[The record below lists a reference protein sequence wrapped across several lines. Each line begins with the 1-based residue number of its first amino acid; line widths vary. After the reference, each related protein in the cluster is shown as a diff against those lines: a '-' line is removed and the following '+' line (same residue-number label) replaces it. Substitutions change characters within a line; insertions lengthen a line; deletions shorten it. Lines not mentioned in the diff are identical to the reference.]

1 MYTANFRGVASLR
14 LDCLKMDSIVLKTL
28 NLAVYS
34 IQCFWQNAAFAKS
47 STSLNAM
54 FICIKIVTFG
64 NTPIQIHTNLFKNKF
79 PQNTL
84 HAKYKTFTVFYNKVP
99 ITEESNIVLKL
110 PAFYIIQNNWML
122 KGHAMS

>member
-1 MYTANFRGVASLR
+1 MYKNSHIREYANSNPHQFVQKQIS
-14 LDCLKMDSIVLKTL
+14 
-28 NLAVYS
+28 
-34 IQCFWQNAAFAKS
+34 AKYI
-47 STSLNAM
+47 T
-54 FICIKIVTFG
+54 
-64 NTPIQIHTNLFKNKF
+64 F